1 MMDVQFWQ
9 IALIVLYGFFINYDK
24 NGTMIGT
31 SQAVTAGL
39 IVGLILG
46 DLKTGLYI
54 GGTLQLMTLGISSF
68 GGSSVPD
75 YQTAALVGTY
85 ITITTGQS
93 ASLGITLAI
102 PVAMLMVQLDV
113 LKWTTNIYFQ
123 NKAQNY
129 ADEENYKGVERM
141 HLFGV
146 FNTMLTS
153 GIPVL
158 LTVVAGPT
166 IVGQIIDYIPDWLTG
181 GLTVAGGLL
190 PALGIG
196 LLLRYLP
203 VKSYFG
209 YLIIGFVAA
218 VYLDMPILGVALL
231 GAAIALILFKKNSS
245 DQTAQPTGGMDEDE

>member
-1 MMDVQFWQ
+1 MDVQFWQ

-31 SQAVTAGL
+31 SQPVTAGL
-39 IVGLILG
+39 IVGAILG
-46 DLKTGLYI
+46 DIPTGLYI

-68 GGSSVPD
+68 GGASVPD
-75 YQTAALVGTY
+75 YQTASLVGTY
-85 ITITTGQS
+85 IAITTGQD
-93 ASLGITLAI
+93 AAIGITLAI

-123 NKAQNY
+123 NKAEGY
-129 ADEENYKGVERM
+129 ADQRDYKKVELM
-141 HLFGV
+141 HLCGV

-158 LTVVAGPT
+158 LTVIVGPT
-166 IVGQIIDYIPDWLTG
+166 VVGNIIEYIPEWLTG

-203 VKSYFG
+203 VKAYFG
-209 YLIIGFVAA
+209 YLIIGFVGA
-218 VYLDMPILGVALL
+218 VYLNMPILGVALA

-245 DQTAQPTGGMDEDE
+245 ELSMAQTVGGMDEDE

>member
-1 MMDVQFWQ
+1 MDVQFWQ

-31 SQAVTAGL
+31 SQPVTAGL

-46 DLKTGLYI
+46 DLQTGLYI

-68 GGSSVPD
+68 GGASVPD
-75 YQTAALVGTY
+75 YQTAALVGSY
-85 ITITTGQS
+85 IAITTGQE
-93 ASLGITLAI
+93 AAIGITLAI

-123 NKAQNY
+123 NKAQEY
-129 ADEENYKGVERM
+129 AEKENYKGVEWM
-141 HLFGV
+141 HLLGL

-158 LTVVAGPT
+158 LTV
-166 IVGQIIDYIPDWLTG
+166 IVGPAAVESIIEYVPDWLTG

-231 GAAIALILFKKNSS
+231 GAAVALILFKKNSNI
-245 DQTAQPTGGMDEDE
+245 QPAQETGGMNEDE

>member
-1 MMDVQFWQ
+1 MEAHFWQ

-24 NGTMIGT
+24 NGSMIGT
-31 SQAVTAGL
+31 SQPVTAGL

-46 DLKTGLYI
+46 DVPTGLYI

-68 GGSSVPD
+68 GGASVPD
-75 YQTAALVGTY
+75 YQTAALVGSY
-85 ITITTGQS
+85 IAITTGQE
-93 ASLGITLAI
+93 AAIGITLAI

-123 NKAQNY
+123 NKAEKYAESGNY
-129 ADEENYKGVERM
+129 NGVERM
-141 HLFGV
+141 HLCGLV
-146 FNTMLTS
+146 NTMLTS

-158 LTVVAGPT
+158 LTVLVGPS
-166 IVGQIIDYIPDWLTG
+166 VVSRVIDYIPEWLTG

-209 YLIIGFVAA
+209 YLIVGFVAA
-218 VYLDMPILGVALL
+218 VYLNVPILGVALL
-231 GAAIALILFKKNSS
+231 GTAVGLILFKKNSS
-245 DQTAQPTGGMDEDE
+245 GQSVQVVGGMDEDE